1 MIINNIYLNIMMCKK
16 CLITPYTLNNITKYC
31 SSCEDVIIDDHPV
44 YNLTEEL
51 YYYYDNIDY

>member
-1 MIINNIYLNIMMCKK
+1 MCKK